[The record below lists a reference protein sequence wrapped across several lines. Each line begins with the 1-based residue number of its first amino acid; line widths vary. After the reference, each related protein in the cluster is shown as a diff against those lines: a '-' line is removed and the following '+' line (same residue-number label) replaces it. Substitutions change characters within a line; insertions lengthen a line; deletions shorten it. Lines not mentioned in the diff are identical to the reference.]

1 MENIRRVLIS
11 IRGDSRIAATM
22 PSSAHA
28 PWYRDKQVWFRIVEL
43 LVILSATFIAWRS
56 LERNTDGILASSS
69 SQLFY
74 ADTQLEKE
82 EYEGADK
89 PVWTIYSRPHT
100 DDPTAYCQQLLA
112 AIAKHSKSIAAIPN
126 ADQLNNKIIELN
138 PPDDEIQDI
147 AELRRVKSHLTSILN
162 ELHSAY
168 DFWSKDILTKKELE
182 TWIGSLD
189 IIGPHPVFLAE
200 IQRWQRA
207 KFMSRNF
214 AEMLQIE
221 LLKNPLNKR
230 IIDKFYPQ
238 MDSRAF
244 LEGLPEYGKHWS
256 D

>member
-1 MENIRRVLIS
+1 M
-11 IRGDSRIAATM
+11 
-22 PSSAHA
+22 
-28 PWYRDKQVWFRIVEL
+28 
-43 LVILSATFIAWRS
+43 
-56 LERNTDGILASSS
+56 
-69 SQLFY
+69 
-74 ADTQLEKE
+74 
-82 EYEGADK
+82 
-89 PVWTIYSRPHT
+89 
-100 DDPTAYCQQLLA
+100 LA

-168 DFWSKDILTKKELE
+168 DFWSKGILTKKELE
-182 TWIGSLD
+182 TWIGNLD
-189 IIGPHPVFLAE
+189 LIGPHPVFLAE
-200 IQRWQRA
+200 IDRWRRGE
-207 KFMSRNF
+207 FMSRNF

-244 LEGLPEYGKHWS
+244 LEGLPEYGQTLVGLRAF
-256 D
+256 

>member
-1 MENIRRVLIS
+1 VP
-11 IRGDSRIAATM
+11 TM
-22 PSSAHA
+22 SSSAHP
-28 PWYRDKQVWFRIVEL
+28 PWYRDKHVWFRFFEL
-43 LVILSATFIAWRS
+43 LAILSATYIAWRS

-69 SQLFY
+69 TQLFY

-89 PVWTIYSRPHT
+89 PVWTIYGRPDT
-100 DDPTAYCQQLLA
+100 DDPTAYCEQLLA
-112 AIAKHSKSIAAIPN
+112 AIARHSKSIAAIPN
-126 ADQLNNKIIELN
+126 ADQLNKKIIELN

-168 DFWSKDILTKKELE
+168 DFWSKGILKRKELE
-182 TWIGSLD
+182 TWIGYLD

-200 IQRWQRA
+200 IDRWRRA

-221 LLKNPLNKR
+221 MLKNPLNKK

-238 MDSRAF
+238 MDSPAF
-244 LEGLPEYGKHWS
+244 LEGMPDYGKRWS
-256 D
+256 E